1 LKSKRET
8 ILEFLRIQI
17 SENNRDDHQYL
28 VIAKQEKEPISMKD
42 VNPYNQADQ
51 LFLQCDLLQEFA
63 KSQLQDSH
71 KAPKTEEQILKRR
84 IAKEKRKLSHKLF
97 VQDLLLIEEE
107 LKELKTVDAALS
119 KARIDYKNLTTQMF
133 AERFNLSN
141 INTNRVTGGS
151 RFS

>member
-1 LKSKRET
+1 
-8 ILEFLRIQI
+8 
-17 SENNRDDHQYL
+17 
-28 VIAKQEKEPISMKD
+28 
-42 VNPYNQADQ
+42 
-51 LFLQCDLLQEFA
+51 
-63 KSQLQDSH
+63 
-71 KAPKTEEQILKRR
+71 
-84 IAKEKRKLSHKLF
+84 

-141 INTNRVTGGS
+141 INNNRGTGGS

>member
-1 LKSKRET
+1 
-8 ILEFLRIQI
+8 
-17 SENNRDDHQYL
+17 
-28 VIAKQEKEPISMKD
+28 M
-42 VNPYNQADQ
+42 
-51 LFLQCDLLQEFA
+51 
-63 KSQLQDSH
+63 
-71 KAPKTEEQILKRR
+71 KRR

-151 RFS
+151 RFSQ